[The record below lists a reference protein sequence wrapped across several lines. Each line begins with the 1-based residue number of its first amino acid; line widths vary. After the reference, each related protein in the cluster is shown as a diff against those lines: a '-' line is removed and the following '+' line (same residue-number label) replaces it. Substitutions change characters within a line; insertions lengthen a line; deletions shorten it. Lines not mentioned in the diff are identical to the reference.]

1 MNKKTRLAD
10 NSAQTENFIP
20 ILHAEKEYKER
31 RKKNHLAVRFAE
43 QWKSTKSLCSFF
55 FYLFSV
61 GAIQHATAKKHH

>member
-10 NSAQTENFIP
+10 NSAQTENSIP

-55 FYLFSV
+55 FLFIFRWCHTTRHS
-61 GAIQHATAKKHH
+61 KKHH